1 MIRPSLAAPLVWV
14 AFVLAHVLVAVL
26 GWVLP
31 SQPMGDVVL
40 VYLPWSTSALEGT
53 AVVGITEPWVYPQV
67 ALVPMLLAH
76 LPAALFE
83 AALGVEAA
91 YLIGWAVLV
100 TACDLLAF
108 AVLVGRG
115 RRPKQLIAGGFWA
128 GAIALLGPVGMYRID
143 AIVVPLALV
152 GALWLIR
159 RPAVAAVLLMLGA
172 WMKIWPGALLVAAV
186 VAVRSRARIVAAS
199 VSTLVAIMGIL
210 ILLGASGQLL
220 GFLGEQ
226 TGRGLQVEAVAATP
240 FLWALAGGGASIE
253 YSFEILTFQISAPG
267 AEVVAALLTP
277 LMLVVVTGVVALGIW
292 RVRAGAA
299 AQRLLPPL
307 ALALVVAL
315 IVTNKV
321 GSPQFQ
327 TWLVAPVV
335 LWIVLDHS
343 RALTPAVL
351 TLALSALTF
360 TIYPVVYDGLL
371 RAEPIPILLLTV
383 RNVLLL
389 VLFVH
394 SILAVV
400 RIPASAQRAS
410 VN

>member
-1 MIRPSLAAPLVWV
+1 MIRPSSAAPLVWV
-14 AFVLAHVLVAVL
+14 TFFLAHVLVAVL

-152 GALWLIR
+152 GALRLIR

-383 RNVLLL
+383 RNGLLL

-400 RIPASAQRAS
+400 RIPTSAPRAS

>member
-1 MIRPSLAAPLVWV
+1 MIRPSSAAPLVWV
-14 AFVLAHVLVAVL
+14 TFFLAHVLVAVL

-152 GALWLIR
+152 GALRLIR

-226 TGRGLQVEAVAATP
+226 TGRGLQVEA
-240 FLWALAGGGASIE
+240 G
-253 YSFEILTFQISAPG
+253 
-267 AEVVAALLTP
+267 
-277 LMLVVVTGVVALGIW
+277 TGQGL
-292 RVRAGAA
+292 
-299 AQRLLPPL
+299 
-307 ALALVVAL
+307 
-315 IVTNKV
+315 
-321 GSPQFQ
+321 
-327 TWLVAPVV
+327 
-335 LWIVLDHS
+335 S
-343 RALTPAVL
+343 R
-351 TLALSALTF
+351 
-360 TIYPVVYDGLL
+360 
-371 RAEPIPILLLTV
+371 
-383 RNVLLL
+383 
-389 VLFVH
+389 
-394 SILAVV
+394 
-400 RIPASAQRAS
+400 
-410 VN
+410 